1 MRVAARTQVKTSWY
15 ITHSTHFF
23 TENEIR
29 LIILSLTQLKFVFF
43 SRVQNWGK
51 PLYITKIWV
60 AEAFWKRASVQ
71 TRFWKFG
78 RAQECEFLRDSR
90 ALITRDLHAFYSQTV
105 QGIPNCV
112 WEKIQRKKFLTKIDW
127 LYFRN
132 IQPTR
137 LFLNLYLKMSETGKT
152 RRRTPEVDW
161 VHWHFCKK
169 NKHILPGDNCCNNYA
184 IISITSWDIEQN
196 GNLRRR
202 YVIRLVLNSCVCLLL
217 CLIKY
222 VNTENIHILARLPLF
237 NPAPSY
243 TKPREGHFILKFY
256 KQTNFN
262 YK

>member
-243 TKPREGHFILKFY
+243 TKPREGHFIFKFY

-262 YK
+262 YE